1 MKILYYT
8 WGKFT
13 YTRRYTGT
21 SSTNCSEVGQ
31 FDDREIIVLLL
42 IQKLVCTCLIQNHGI
57 MR

>member
-13 YTRRYTGT
+13 YTQRWTGAA
-21 SSTNCSEVGQ
+21 STNCSEVGR

-42 IQKLVCTCLIQNHGI
+42 TQKLVLTCLIQHHGI

>member
-13 YTRRYTGT
+13 YTRRCTGT
-21 SSTNCSEVGQ
+21 ASTNCSEVGQ